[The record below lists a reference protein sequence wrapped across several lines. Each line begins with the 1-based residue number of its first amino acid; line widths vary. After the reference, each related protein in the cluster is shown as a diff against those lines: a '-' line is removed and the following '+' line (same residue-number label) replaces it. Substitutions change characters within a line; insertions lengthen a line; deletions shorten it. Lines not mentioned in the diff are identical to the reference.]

1 MTHRWKNLGDLIDR
15 NGDLSHD
22 AIVDLRLP
30 DQPLHYS
37 HAAVDGL
44 ANGVAQLLRERGL
57 QTGDHVAIAAL
68 NRAEFVIA
76 YFGIMRAG
84 LVAVPINI
92 KQSQDVID
100 YVLADAGIVLAFVD
114 RAHRGAIEGRVPI
127 IDFDD
132 DGPDGFASQV
142 RETHFAA
149 VEAKADDLA
158 QMLYTSGST
167 GRPKG
172 VPLTHAGQLW
182 ALAATGGP
190 HAGNALPA
198 ARQERY
204 LLAQP
209 LFHMN
214 GLFMVKRAFTTNSLL
229 VILPAFEVGR
239 YVDAL
244 ERYRV
249 GVVAAVPTMFAR
261 IVKDTEHYEGRD
273 LSHLQRLMLGSAPM
287 TRSLLERIQ
296 RVFPQ
301 AAISHG
307 YGTTEAG
314 PAVFGPHPDGIPTPP
329 LALGYPLSPD
339 QVALLAH
346 HSDDV
351 SVPAGEL
358 DEGVLAMRNPAVMTG
373 YHRLPEKNAQV
384 LKDGWYDSGDVMR
397 RDNDGF
403 YYFVGRADDMFVC
416 SGENIYPVEV
426 EKLLESHP
434 SVRQA
439 CVVPLADEERSAV
452 PVAFVVLQRD
462 STLSVDALK
471 QHAIAHGPA
480 YQHPRRIE
488 FVAELPWAGTN
499 KIDRNGLQRWAVEL
513 EAQNRWNAADS
524 HASGT
529 TPEPHTDPASTGD
542 LPA

>member
-1 MTHRWKNLGDLIDR
+1 MTSRCKNLGDLIDR
-15 NGDLSHD
+15 HGDLSRD

-30 DQPLHYS
+30 DQPVHYS
-37 HAAVDGL
+37 HALVDRH
-44 ANGVAQLLRERGL
+44 ANGVARLLLDRGL
-57 QTGDHVAIAAL
+57 KAGDHVAIAAL

-100 YVLADAGIVLAFVD
+100 YVLDDAGIVLAFVD
-114 RAHRGAIEGRVPI
+114 RANRAAGEGRVPL

-132 DGPDGFASQV
+132 DGPDGFAAQV
-142 RETHFAA
+142 READFDTI
-149 VEAKADDLA
+149 EAGPGDLA

-182 ALAATGGP
+182 ALAATGG
-190 HAGNALPA
+190 GA
-198 ARQERY
+198 AANVQQDHY

-214 GLFMVKRAFTTNSLL
+214 GLFMVKRAFTANSLL
-229 VILPAFEVGR
+229 VILPAFDVSR

-244 ERYRV
+244 ERYRIS
-249 GVVAAVPTMFAR
+249 VVTAVPTMFAR
-261 IVKDTEHYEGRD
+261 IVKDPEHYEGRD
-273 LSHLQRLMLGSAPM
+273 FSHLRRLMLGSAPM
-287 TRSLLERIQ
+287 TRSLLDRIQ
-296 RVFPQ
+296 SVFSQ
-301 AAISHG
+301 AVISHG

-314 PAVFGPHPDGIPTPP
+314 PAVFGPHPDGLPTPP

-339 QVALLAH
+339 QVALRPRSA
-346 HSDDV
+346 DNIAAAATIEE
-351 SVPAGEL
+351 PA
-358 DEGVLAMRNPAVMTG
+358 EGVLVMRNPAVMTG

-384 LKDGWYDSGDVMR
+384 LNDGWYDSGDVMR
-397 RDNDGF
+397 RDKDGF

-452 PVAFVVLQRD
+452 PVAFVVLQRG
-462 STLSVDALK
+462 STLSVDSLK
-471 QHAIAHGPA
+471 QHALANGPA

-488 FVAELPWAGTN
+488 FLTELPWAGTN
-499 KIDRNGLQRWAVEL
+499 KIDRNSLLRRAVEL
-513 EAQNRWNAADS
+513 ETQNRWNAA
-524 HASGT
+524 T
-529 TPEPHTDPASTGD
+529 
-542 LPA
+542 LPAHADTTNTGALSS

>member
-1 MTHRWKNLGDLIDR
+1 MTHSWKNLGDLIDR
-15 NGDLSHD
+15 NRSLASD
-22 AIVDLRLP
+22 ALIDLRVP
-30 DQPLHYS
+30 EHPVHYT
-37 HAAVDGL
+37 HAAVDRL
-44 ANGVAQLLRERGL
+44 ANGVARLLLERGL
-57 QTGDHVAIAAL
+57 KAGDHVAIASL

-92 KQSQDVID
+92 KQSKDVID
-100 YVLADAGIVLAFVD
+100 YVLDDASVVLAFVD
-114 RAHRGAIEGRVPI
+114 HANRAAIETRVQVV
-127 IDFDD
+127 DFDD
-132 DGPDGFASQV
+132 AGPDGFAAQV
-142 RETHFAA
+142 READVDTFAA
-149 VEAKADDLA
+149 GPDDLA

-172 VPLTHAGQLW
+172 VPLSHAGQLW
-182 ALAATGGP
+182 ALAVTAAP
-190 HAGNALPA
+190 NAPA
-198 ARQERY
+198 AAQERY

-229 VILPAFEVGR
+229 VVLPAFDVGR

-244 ERYRV
+244 ERYRIS
-249 GVVAAVPTMFAR
+249 VVTAVPTMFAR
-261 IVKDTEHYEGRD
+261 IVKDSEYYEGRD
-273 LSHLQRLMLGSAPM
+273 FSHLKRVMLGSAPM
-287 TRSLLERIQ
+287 THSLLERIQ

-314 PAVFGPHPDGIPTPP
+314 PAVFGPHPDGLPTPP
-329 LALGYPLSPD
+329 LALGYPLALD
-339 QVALLAH
+339 QVRLRARQP
-346 HSDDV
+346 DDV
-351 SVPAGEL
+351 SP
-358 DEGVLAMRNPAVMTG
+358 DPDHGVLAMRNPAVMRG
-373 YHRLPEKNAQV
+373 YHHLPEKNAQV
-384 LKDGWYDSGDVMR
+384 LNDGWYDSGDVMR
-397 RDNDGF
+397 RDEHGF

-434 SVRQA
+434 AVRQA
-439 CVVPLADEERSAV
+439 CVLPLPDEERSAV

-462 STLSVDALK
+462 STLTVDALK

-499 KIDRNGLQRWAVEL
+499 KIDRNGLLRRALEL
-513 EAQNRWNAADS
+513 EAQQSWNAGTDTRQ
-524 HASGT
+524 SG
-529 TPEPHTDPASTGD
+529 G
-542 LPA
+542 LPS